1 MMALSTQ
8 QPAMSLQQLLSG
20 LGRVKTEADPVI
32 SGISLDS
39 REIRPGWLFL
49 ACSGGRGHGLD
60 FAEEARARGAVAI
73 LAEPDRRWDTSVMAE
88 LARSLHLPV
97 VPFPRLRRR
106 ASALADRYFG
116 EPSKTLE
123 VMGVTGTNGK
133 TSVTHYLAQA
143 LARECACAIVGTV
156 GIGFPEDLAP
166 ASMTTPD
173 PVRLQQTLGWLRE
186 QGAAAVAME
195 VSSHALAQG
204 RADGVRFSHAIFTNL
219 SRDHL
224 DYHGDMAAYGKAK
237 RELFRMPGLRWAV
250 VNLDDP
256 LAADIMGDL
265 DPSVALAC
273 YSLSPRAPIPDACR
287 LWLRAPE
294 VTPGPAGLQL
304 KIETSAGAGA
314 VEVGLVGRFNAAN
327 LLAVLAV
334 LLSRGMPFEQ
344 AMHALARVR
353 GVPGRMERF
362 GGGDLPIVVVDY
374 AHTPDALHQALGSA
388 REHTDGQLICV
399 FGCGGER
406 DPGKRP
412 LMGAVA
418 ERLSDRLILTD
429 DNPRGE
435 DGSAIIEQI
444 MAGICD
450 PTAVRVERR
459 RALAIRAAIATAAIG
474 DLVLVAG
481 KGHETTQDL
490 GELKVHFSDRAQVQ
504 QALSELSGPLEP
516 DTGAKP

>member
-1 MMALSTQ
+1 
-8 QPAMSLQQLLSG
+8 
-20 LGRVKTEADPVI
+20 
-32 SGISLDS
+32 
-39 REIRPGWLFL
+39 
-49 ACSGGRGHGLD
+49 
-60 FAEEARARGAVAI
+60 
-73 LAEPDRRWDTSVMAE
+73 
-88 LARSLHLPV
+88 
-97 VPFPRLRRR
+97 
-106 ASALADRYFG
+106 
-116 EPSKTLE
+116 
-123 VMGVTGTNGK
+123 MGVTGTNGK

-156 GIGFPEDLAP
+156 GIGFPGDLAP
-166 ASMTTPD
+166 ATMTTPD
-173 PVRLQQTLGWLRE
+173 PVSLQQTLAWLRG

-204 RADGVRFSHAIFTNL
+204 RAEGVRFSHAIFTNL

-224 DYHGDMAAYGKAK
+224 DYHGDMAAYGEAK
-237 RELFRMPGLRWAV
+237 RALFRMPGLRWAV

-256 LAADIMGDL
+256 LGADIMGDL
-265 DPSVALAC
+265 HPGVGLAC
-273 YSLSPRAPIPDACR
+273 YSLSPGAPFPPACR
-287 LWLRAPE
+287 LWVRASK
-294 VTPGPAGLQL
+294 VVPGPAGLSMEIQ
-304 KIETSAGAGA
+304 TSVGGGA
-314 VEVGLVGRFNAAN
+314 VEVGLIGRFNAAN
-327 LLAVLAV
+327 LLSVLAV
-334 LLSRGMPFEQ
+334 LLARGMPLEQ
-344 AMHALARVR
+344 ALHALARVR

-362 GGGDLPIVVVDY
+362 GGGDLPTVVVDY
-374 AHTPDALHQALGSA
+374 AHTPDALHQALASA
-388 REHTDGQLICV
+388 REHTAGRLICV

-444 MAGICD
+444 MGGIGD

-459 RALAIRAAIATAAIG
+459 RALAIRAAIATAATG

-504 QALSELSGPLEP
+504 QALGELSGPLATDP
-516 DTGAKP
+516 GGAP